1 MALILVIA
9 NSQKLFSYGLLK
21 VDSGLQNIWIFGQRL
36 LTRVVHHSFLK
47 RFPEYTKNT
56 KNTKD
61 FCPSKGV
68 KYQNV
73 QCLSA

>member
-1 MALILVIA
+1 MALILVFA

-21 VDSGLQNIWIFGQRL
+21 FDSGLLKYVNLWTKAIDSGGSSFF
-36 LTRVVHHSFLK
+36 SFLK
-47 RFPEYTKNT
+47 RYPEYTKNT

-68 KYQNV
+68 KN
-73 QCLSA
+73 